1 MDWLNKLERKIGKFA
16 IPNLMIWLLGAECIG
31 LVMNQLNPQMQ
42 LLLMLSP
49 YEILHGQV
57 WRLITW
63 IFIPDDS
70 NIIFFLIM
78 ALFYYQLGTT
88 LERTWGVFRF
98 NMYLF
103 AGMLFTIIGAFAYYG
118 IMVAIGGGTSID
130 VQIMGLYFNMR
141 YIKLS
146 IFLAFALLFPEM
158 QVMFYFVIP
167 IKMKWM
173 AYIYLAFAAVEMI
186 RVGWAGR
193 VAFVMSLMN
202 FLIFYLSIK
211 DFHRMSPKEVH
222 RKQVYRAQT
231 REPRRG
237 SGITKHKCA
246 VCGRTEL
253 DDPTLEFRFCSKCE
267 GNYEYCQDHLF
278 THTHIMR
285 H

>member
-16 IPNLMIWLLGAECIG
+16 IPNLILWLLGAEAIG
-31 LVMNQLNPQMQ
+31 LVMNQIYPQLQ
-42 LLLMLSP
+42 VLLVLSP
-49 YEILHGQV
+49 YDILHGQV
-57 WRLITW
+57 WRLVTW

-98 NMYLF
+98 NAYII

-118 IMVAIGGGTSID
+118 IALAIGGNGLLEIP
-130 VQIMGLYFNMR
+130 IMGFFFTMR

-146 IFLAFALLFPEM
+146 IFLAFALLFPDM

-173 AYIYLAFAAVEMI
+173 AYIYLAFSVVEMI

-193 VAFVMSLMN
+193 VCFVMSLLN
-202 FLIFYLSIK
+202 FLIFYLSTR
-211 DFHRMSPKEVH
+211 DFRRMSPKEMH

-231 REPRRG
+231 REPRKG
-237 SGITKHKCA
+237 SNITKHKCA

-278 THTHIMR
+278 THTHITR